1 MEIFEVLLGVTIM
14 NIPKSRIDF
23 VFTSETNANSI
34 KSIIVRRVPGTQ
46 HNGNRMTDH
55 RYLNVKVNIHDL
67 KRGSG
72 YWKFNVKY
80 LDDSEYKRSV
90 KSIIENLEDDNP
102 IAKWET
108 FKLKVK
114 EFSIRYAKNSHVQDR
129 QKIRTLENELDTIE
143 TGNSGDFNMNRK
155 REIFF

>member
-1 MEIFEVLLGVTIM
+1 M
-14 NIPKSRIDF
+14 
-23 VFTSETNANSI
+23 
-34 KSIIVRRVPGTQ
+34 PGTQ

-55 RYLNVKVNIHDL
+55 RYLNLKVNIHDL

-80 LDDSEYKRSV
+80 LDDSEYKRGV
-90 KSIIENLEDDNP
+90 KSIIDNLEDNNP

-108 FKLKVK
+108 FKLRVK

-129 QKIRTLENELDTIE
+129 QKIRTLENELYTIE

-155 REIFF
+155 REIERELDILIDYKIKGAQIRSKAKYIVDGEKIQTFFFLWRKSTK